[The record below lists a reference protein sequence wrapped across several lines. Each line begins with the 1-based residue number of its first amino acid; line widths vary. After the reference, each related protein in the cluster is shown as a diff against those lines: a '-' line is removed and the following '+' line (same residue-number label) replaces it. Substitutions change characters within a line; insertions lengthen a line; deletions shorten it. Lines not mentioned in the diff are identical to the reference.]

1 MTFMTKNIFSIPTVT
16 LRGVV
21 VFPEMNMSFDVARKK
36 SVLAIKEA
44 LKNNRELFVV
54 TQRNTF
60 QENPKSMDDL
70 YEVGTVVE
78 VRQIV
83 NYQEGALRVVVTGL
97 RRANLQEF
105 DTQGEFFTSNV
116 EIRNE
121 DDNLT
126 KTQQLEVEALVNLLN
141 DCAEKYCDNVPHIV
155 PKQIEESMIL
165 CKDPQEL
172 FNNIVFNIP
181 FDVDD
186 KQAFLEAD
194 NLYEKLALLYE
205 TLYSD
210 LDVMDYQRSIHDE
223 VKSNMDK
230 NQREYYMREQMKV
243 LSEKLGENQ
252 PSNDYE
258 KYRQEILKKLASNG
272 YEDSIIKKLMDEA
285 VKLSK
290 LPPSSQEA
298 YVITSYLDTV
308 LKLPWD
314 YPKNKKI
321 SINSARNVLNKEHY
335 GLKDIKE
342 RILENIA
349 VQSLVPQQ
357 NGNIICFAGPP
368 GIGKTSICQSVA
380 KALGRKYVR
389 ISLGGVRDEADIRG
403 HRKTYI
409 GAMQGRIINAMIE
422 AGVKNPIILLD
433 EIDKMSNDFRG
444 DPSSAMLEVL
454 DKEQNVKFVDHYIE
468 VPFDLSQVMFIT
480 TANDV
485 TKIPAPLLDRM
496 ELIELPSYT
505 REEKFHIA
513 KEHLVPK
520 QIKENGLKGTQIRFE
535 DDVIYSLIDYYTKE
549 AGVRTLE
556 RQIAKLCRKT
566 AKEIVEGN
574 CKRIIFKADNVE
586 EYLGH
591 KKYLDDDHMKQ
602 DEIGVVNGL
611 AWTSVGGVLM
621 PIETIALEGTGKV
634 QATGSLGDVMKESSS
649 IAISYVRSI
658 ANKYNI
664 PTDFYKTMDLHIHAP
679 EGAVPKDGPSA
690 GVTMVTSIVSTLA
703 KIPVRHDVA
712 MTGEI
717 TLHGKVLPI
726 GGLREKTM
734 AGYKSGIKTIIIPK
748 ANEPDLE
755 DVDETVKNSV
765 DFVLAENLD
774 DVLTNALVFEHQDCE
789 ILN

>member
-1 MTFMTKNIFSIPTVT
+1 
-16 LRGVV
+16 
-21 VFPEMNMSFDVARKK
+21 
-36 SVLAIKEA
+36 
-44 LKNNRELFVV
+44 
-54 TQRNTF
+54 
-60 QENPKSMDDL
+60 
-70 YEVGTVVE
+70 
-78 VRQIV
+78 
-83 NYQEGALRVVVTGL
+83 
-97 RRANLQEF
+97 
-105 DTQGEFFTSNV
+105 
-116 EIRNE
+116 
-121 DDNLT
+121 
-126 KTQQLEVEALVNLLN
+126 
-141 DCAEKYCDNVPHIV
+141 
-155 PKQIEESMIL
+155 
-165 CKDPQEL
+165 
-172 FNNIVFNIP
+172 
-181 FDVDD
+181 
-186 KQAFLEAD
+186 
-194 NLYEKLALLYE
+194 
-205 TLYSD
+205 
-210 LDVMDYQRSIHDE
+210 
-223 VKSNMDK
+223 
-230 NQREYYMREQMKV
+230 
-243 LSEKLGENQ
+243 
-252 PSNDYE
+252 
-258 KYRQEILKKLASNG
+258 
-272 YEDSIIKKLMDEA
+272 
-285 VKLSK
+285 
-290 LPPSSQEA
+290 
-298 YVITSYLDTV
+298 
-308 LKLPWD
+308 
-314 YPKNKKI
+314 
-321 SINSARNVLNKEHY
+321 
-335 GLKDIKE
+335 
-342 RILENIA
+342 
-349 VQSLVPQQ
+349 
-357 NGNIICFAGPP
+357 
-368 GIGKTSICQSVA
+368 
-380 KALGRKYVR
+380 
-389 ISLGGVRDEADIRG
+389 
-403 HRKTYI
+403 
-409 GAMQGRIINAMIE
+409 
-422 AGVKNPIILLD
+422 
-433 EIDKMSNDFRG
+433 
-444 DPSSAMLEVL
+444 
-454 DKEQNVKFVDHYIE
+454 
-468 VPFDLSQVMFIT
+468 
-480 TANDV
+480 
-485 TKIPAPLLDRM
+485 M